1 MSLPTNLLTGT
12 LGALAVAGVGLA
24 GCLASG
30 ASAAVPL
37 PSPSFDPP
45 ARGPQVAVLAGGC
58 FWGVQGVFEHVKGIR
73 KVWAGYAGG
82 KQATAHYE
90 LVSTGTTGHA
100 ESVRVEFDPAQI
112 SYGQILRIFFSVT
125 TDPTQVNRQFPDE
138 GPQYRS
144 EIFYQNPTQKTVAA
158 RYIAQLEAAKAFP
171 RPIATRV
178 DPDTGFF
185 RAEEHH
191 QDYLVRHPNQPYIAL
206 YDMPKVAHLRAEFPT
221 AFRTEPNLAL

>member
-1 MSLPTNLLTGT
+1 MSIRTTLLTRIF
-12 LGALAVAGVGLA
+12 GALAAAGPALA

-30 ASAAVPL
+30 ASAAPL
-37 PSPSFDPP
+37 PPPSFDPP
-45 ARGPQVAVLAGGC
+45 AQGPQVAVLSGGC
-58 FWGVQGVFEHVKGIR
+58 FWGVQGVFEHVKGVR

-100 ESVRVEFDPAQI
+100 ESVQVEFDPAQI
-112 SYGQILRIFFSVT
+112 SYGQILRIFFSVA

-144 EIFYQNPTQKTVAA
+144 EIFYRTSAQKAVAV
-158 RYIAQLEAAKAFP
+158 RYIAQLAAAKAFP
-171 RPIATRV
+171 QPIATRV

-191 QDYLVRHPNQPYIAL
+191 QDYLVHHPNQPYIAL
-206 YDMPKVAHLRAEFPT
+206 YDMPKISLLRAEFPT
-221 AFRTEPNLAL
+221 AFRAEPNLAL